1 METIAGM
8 SNGFTLIEALLAAVV
23 LAMVV
28 GAVVMP
34 FTAGAANTEQNARS
48 TLAVNLA
55 QDLMEEILA
64 KPFHD
69 PDGSEA
75 GETGR
80 SNWDDMD
87 DYDGY
92 SEAEGAIAG
101 FDGVV
106 VDDPAST
113 ALTRDVTIESVYIAG
128 QDQSEKPTFIRI
140 TVNIRYHGDTLASF
154 SRLVYA
160 NATSEGGD
168 DD

>member
-1 METIAGM
+1 M
-8 SNGFTLIEALLAAVV
+8 SNSGFTLIEALLASVV

-34 FTAGAANTEQNARS
+34 FTAGAANTVQNARS
-48 TLAVNLA
+48 TLAINLA

-69 PDGSEA
+69 PDGSDA

-92 SEAEGAIAG
+92 SEAEGSIAG
-101 FDGVV
+101 FDGVATG
-106 VDDPAST
+106 DPAST
-113 ALTRDVTIESVYIAG
+113 ALTRNVTVASVYIAG
-128 QDQSEKPTFIRI
+128 QDQSEEPTFLRV
-140 TVNIRYHGDTLASF
+140 TVNIRYHGDALVSL

-160 NATSEGGD
+160 NAVSEGGGD

>member
-1 METIAGM
+1 M
-8 SNGFTLIEALLAAVV
+8 SNGGFTLLEALLATVV
-23 LAMVV
+23 LVMVV

-34 FTAGAANTEQNARS
+34 FTAGAANTAQNARS

-55 QDLMEEILA
+55 QNLMEEILA
-64 KPFHD
+64 KSFSD
-69 PDGSEA
+69 PDESEA

-80 SNWDDMD
+80 DNWDDMD

-92 SEAEGAIAG
+92 SEAEGEIAG

-106 VDDPAST
+106 VNDPSAV
-113 ALTRDVTIESVYIAG
+113 ALTREVTVESVYIAG
-128 QDQSEKPTFIRI
+128 QDQSEEPTFLRI
-140 TVNIRYHGDTLASF
+140 CVNVRYHGDALVSL

-160 NATSEGGD
+160 NAGSGGD

>member
-1 METIAGM
+1 M
-8 SNGFTLIEALLAAVV
+8 SGGFTLLEALLAAVI

-28 GAVVMP
+28 GAIVMP
-34 FTAGAANTEQNARS
+34 FTVGAQNTAAASRQ

-64 KPFHD
+64 KSFHD
-69 PDGSEA
+69 PDGAEV

-92 SEAEGAIAG
+92 SEAAGAIAS

-106 VDDPAST
+106 VSDPA
-113 ALTRDVTIESVYIAG
+113 AVGLTRGASVEGVYVSGQGPPDPVTFMRVTVEVLYHN
-128 QDQSEKPTFIRI
+128 QSQVE
-140 TVNIRYHGDTLASF
+140 L

-160 NATSEGGD
+160 NE
-168 DD
+168 

>member
-1 METIAGM
+1 M
-8 SNGFTLIEALLAAVV
+8 SNSGFTLIEALLASVI

-34 FTAGAANTEQNARS
+34 FTAGAANTAQNARS
-48 TLAVNLA
+48 TLAINLA

-69 PDGSEA
+69 PDESEA

-92 SEAEGAIAG
+92 SEGEWEIAG
-101 FDGVV
+101 FDGVKV
-106 VDDPAST
+106 GDPSAV
-113 ALTRDVTIESVYIAG
+113 ALTRDVTVESVYIAG
-128 QDQSEKPTFIRI
+128 QDQSEEPTFLRI
-140 TVNIRYHGDTLASF
+140 SVNIRYHEQEIVSL
-154 SRLVYA
+154 SRLAYA
-160 NATSEGGD
+160 NE
-168 DD
+168 

>member
-1 METIAGM
+1 MFN
-8 SNGFTLIEALLAAVV
+8 SGFTLIEALLASVI

-28 GAVVMP
+28 GAVIMP
-34 FTAGAANTEQNARS
+34 FTAGAANTAQNVRS

-69 PDGSEA
+69 PNSSEA

-92 SEAEGAIAG
+92 SEAEGEIAG
-101 FDGVV
+101 FDGVT
-106 VDDPAST
+106 VDDPAAV
-113 ALTRDVTIESVYIAG
+113 ALTRSATVESVYIAG
-128 QDQSEKPTFIRI
+128 QDQSEEPTFIRI
-140 TVNIRYHGDTLASF
+140 TVNVCYHDDTLVSLTK
-154 SRLVYA
+154 LVYA
-160 NATSEGGD
+160 NE
-168 DD
+168 